1 VSFGVSKASDD
12 EERSILIFVKVEAIA
27 SDDEERSI
35 LIFVKVEAIASD
47 DKERSILIVIEVIL
61 SLFLPFGFSDL
72 RKASRSNSESSSEE
86 SQKRIDPNSIKV
98 SFKKKVFPPNSTKEL
113 CKIRGPSPKVEA

>member
-1 VSFGVSKASDD
+1 VSFGVSK
-12 EERSILIFVKVEAIA
+12 A

-86 SQKRIDPNSIKV
+86 SQKRIGPNSIKV
-98 SFKKKVFPPNSTKEL
+98 SFKKKVFPPQFDKGTLQNQ
-113 CKIRGPSPKVEA
+113 GPFSEG